1 MTHPLPWDQVIDAA
15 LLIKRTLGAIFDSKS
30 DVGVKH
36 LSGPVG
42 IFDAIMRLLRYDPLQ
57 VLSFFVVLN
66 VNLAILNIL
75 PIPIL
80 DGGHIVFSFV
90 EMIRKKSLNP
100 KIIQG
105 LHLACFVFLISL
117 FLFISFHD
125 IRRFFG
131 RMGGDGAPPPEIE
144 FQAVE

>member
-1 MTHPLPWDQVIDAA
+1 
-15 LLIKRTLGAIFDSKS
+15 
-30 DVGVKH
+30 
-36 LSGPVG
+36 
-42 IFDAIMRLLRYDPLQ
+42 
-57 VLSFFVVLN
+57 